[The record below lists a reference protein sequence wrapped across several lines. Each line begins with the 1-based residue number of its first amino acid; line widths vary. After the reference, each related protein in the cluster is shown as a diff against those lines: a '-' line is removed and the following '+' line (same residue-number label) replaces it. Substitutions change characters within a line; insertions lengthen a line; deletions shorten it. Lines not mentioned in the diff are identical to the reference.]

1 MTSEQRRQESEAYW
15 FRSPAARNVLEDFGA
30 VRDDEDETILTGEGQ
45 EPEPV
50 ALTPETDAA
59 DVVRNEPELPPA
71 ETPIA
76 EGEDRFGGFFE
87 SQEAQQSLQNL
98 LEERGLSRVR
108 NVDPFPQPDRG
119 LGAEAGA
126 GFARGID
133 QTQAMGFGLLGLM
146 GEVLEVEGLS
156 DLGVEGYIRNM
167 EEAAQNQ
174 ASVQDPFEE
183 IGGAGDAARYAT
195 GVLFEQIPQLA
206 LSLLGGGIGGFTA
219 RTIANKVVANE
230 IGKRVKAGMAKEL
243 AEDQV
248 AELVAARALRGAG
261 TKIVDSAT
269 RTGALGGAYVAN
281 VGQIAG
287 GSFGEIEQETGLR
300 DPVNALGFALLGGA
314 LETGAEALLAAP
326 IANRLVGSGGRLSRG
341 VETQTPGMSL
351 GPRTQTALRLATTPP
366 AEGFTEY
373 VQTGTEQAAVASADP
388 NRTFSEVVLTPEAE
402 RERQIAGVAGV
413 VAGGGFS
420 AASEVVSN
428 LIPQTANALRRK
440 TQQPQGDQAPAE
452 IPGDPRTGQ
461 PLRVIEGNWSEPKVV
476 GGFDFR
482 RNDEGKIAIFNPD
495 PERFGKLPRFSTP
508 QGEVFSPIDSIENL
522 NLPTKSDKALAQK
535 ALGFFDDD
543 EVEATPVA
551 RTPVQKPKPRTPAT
565 ESVLEDGPD
574 MTPAGQ
580 AVGSNVRFNGYEGS
594 LAQDGARFLLRADDG
609 TEVEV
614 PAESEVEI
622 VAAPAPTRLTTTS
635 IPAVQTPPV
644 EQPAPMP
651 DLATMGAEEI
661 SKAAL
666 ARPEVSIVDQAAETA
681 ETLDRNAVT
690 LLQDARTTLESS
702 IGEIERRELAPEAK
716 STLTEPLYQKLVQ
729 VEDTLSKAPAEAT
742 ALDAE
747 IQKSKQAIADTKVEQ
762 VKVARQTV
770 NRPPDQSRQF
780 VESLQPKDKVTVY
793 LSDEQA
799 DDSLSFGATFE
810 ARRPNG
816 NVVVVTEPDAEGN
829 QEKLV
834 FTPQQYNRLGM
845 FKQPA
850 PKQSPVD
857 AAVNSVLGPKPTKA
871 KAERV
876 FGTPYQEGQP
886 QEAFFDDGLYANP
899 GKTNKVPGEVRYFD
913 KEGEPGV
920 KEVVNFGKWMK
931 NLFTTVRQM
940 NLGLDVPVPDDQ
952 LQNLPEGVQV
962 EPRTMK
968 NGQTANVVTKVVYN
982 GNTYRRGDA
991 AYDFS
996 VNGESTGPGGFDR
1009 IYFNSPERLARSE
1022 RARKGKRTQKEKAG
1036 QTGGSVQSKLDS
1048 LDEADQFFVGDAR
1061 ARAARFIDRRSDLDP
1076 EAKALASD
1084 EADASIIEQVAGRD
1098 KKGVPPVRDL
1108 ALFKKFN
1115 SRMLDIFE
1123 SNQENETGAD
1133 TGRDVQEAARQI
1145 TEELVASGQT
1155 AAQAS
1160 AAVEPIVKRWQSY
1173 GDFSPIKTAMTK
1185 VQSAKKSAVRTER
1198 NQRAAQADLAAGTTG
1213 QARTQQTPAERFNE
1227 RTSDAAMD
1235 GRERRSRL
1243 SEEDD
1248 DLLKDYLRGEEL
1260 SETDRQRVEDLLQY
1274 LQGNKTY
1281 DEINQATEQGP
1292 AILPGQ
1298 PANADDLR
1306 GRTAGTRPVVAGG
1319 PTESRGRGRNRA
1331 GAQRGRNRVGRTDDR
1346 QTGTVPAGP
1355 AGSGRGPGLGGT
1367 LDQRNASTARR
1378 AFVGSFIGDRSLV
1391 AGLSEAVV
1399 EKIYQAVSTTLDALA
1414 ATKGRR
1420 VVAATEAN
1428 MADLMGRSV
1437 EELVAGYQ
1445 EEFSS
1450 YMANRE
1456 RVDAIRRN
1464 AQEAVRS
1471 RIFEGPK
1478 AALEFMAQD
1487 GDRPAFMRM
1496 IAKVVLSQGQRFGL
1510 NIDDIAMQVGIF
1522 RRNFT
1527 TQPLRGEEVR
1537 ARVQEVK
1544 GETEGEGVFEVTTP
1558 DGVETYAFGGESGRT
1573 RKQAG
1578 KEARARAF
1586 DLVTGQ
1592 TRTSWAGV
1600 LGVDENATSPVGRY
1614 SVVLNLDNWHE
1625 ADDIGLTM
1633 LHEIAHVFSK
1643 TKFAGLENLN
1653 AVEKAAIK
1661 GIEAFRVR
1669 MLKAVARTNGLEVPA
1684 GNNPTTLA
1692 QLSRQV
1698 DDLSNP
1704 NVVGADADRR
1714 FAYLV
1719 NAEETAR
1726 GLMESPEFLKLA
1738 LQLGLGK
1745 AKTRGKKT
1753 SLSGPV
1759 AEAWGDIVDLNS
1771 GKKTAETSPLATAF
1785 QDAWAATFGA
1795 LEGTTEG
1802 YAKPPIGANPLAQ
1815 DLAAL
1820 DQATNFI
1827 EDQIVARG
1835 LTGTTAER
1843 EALLQEFMD
1852 QAPRNMEQGAEAVV
1866 EEADADVD
1874 TLGDP
1879 VTMSR
1884 AVTPQMDR
1892 DYLAAVE
1899 RGDVETAREMVISAA
1914 ENIGVNTELV
1924 ADWKRGGF
1932 VAVPVTYLR
1941 FGDIPEGVSGRFR
1954 GRERI
1959 GDEQGVSVY
1968 AAWKDPKTGRYL
1980 LLDRARETTTGVED
1994 LGDSRPVYEVKGEV
2008 LSGESGGDGEP
2019 LLRAGTI
2026 TVRSRPKLSDIT
2038 TDDLL
2043 NIALDGTEW
2052 DDALYAGDDITLAP
2066 TVRDDDGNVIP
2077 LSRRFNEASP
2087 DIRESR
2093 SVAPSQENIP
2103 GSRSRLLAGLANAP
2117 YATKLDYHQQVN
2129 AALIDPET
2137 GNDTIAEMLGMAS
2150 PSIETTGPSVYSP
2163 SPGVVEFN
2171 PADILMGFGS
2181 VEDATRYMILRGAF
2195 TNQNAVA
2202 GISPQTDGDKDAA
2215 RFNLGRLPSEDE
2227 VRQIYAA
2234 FERPEDTAIF
2244 LNGTGFDIVRLG
2256 FDDSHGSEV
2265 WGATVNRIQDIVGA
2279 DADPFQTS
2287 TIYHENEYDL
2297 STDPADDEY
2306 GLQFQTAAARLSLG
2320 QTLAGRPSDLQRGAA
2335 VRLRERIAGIN
2346 QAFADQGFGS
2356 ADAAP
2361 SRLLQDLGL
2370 DTPTNE
2376 NLTESRAVY
2385 NDTRPIEFIYTQRGL
2400 DRGNQ
2405 ARGAE
2410 SLRGVTESTAGDTRP
2425 GESASQAATRRIQEF
2440 GRLRAYAEENNLL
2453 LPGALFR
2460 RFVARAKEID
2470 SGAEHVVSYDDKSLR
2485 VIKLTYPDLIGDGT
2499 LGAKGSA
2506 GDYFTSLLLSRE
2518 FFGMDTQ
2525 FEGLV
2530 RLDGVVPQVV
2540 TSQPYIYPARE
2551 ATIPE
2556 IQAELKLRG
2565 FTKKEARKD
2574 ANIWTHKKLGMD
2586 IYDAVPKN
2594 VLVDENGVFHW
2605 IDVDLI
2611 PKRPLNEILAKLDAI
2626 NNPIAKKLFD
2636 VRQDAQEQ
2644 AEWLRKT
2651 AEGRGQRIEDMPD
2664 LEQFAAQWR
2673 TIRPRPEDD
2682 TTESRAVSPKQNAD
2696 YLAAVER
2703 GDMETAQRMVDEAA
2717 RAAGYSIKAYHGTN
2731 QSFNQFDRWGT
2742 GIYGSGYYFTTS
2754 ENAAN
2759 EYARMS
2765 GRGQPR
2771 VVEVYLTPDNLGN
2784 NSDYDNI
2791 ASGKSNSSAKTRALI
2806 AAGFEGVKINL
2817 GRGRTDYLVFSPE
2830 QIKSADA
2837 ITRDDQGNV
2846 IPLSQR
2852 FNEASPDIR
2861 ESRARGRVWR
2871 PITRRTTA
2879 GGTITQGGMFAVDE
2893 LLDKR
2898 AGDLYR
2904 TSRMAIKA
2912 DVAVIDE
2919 LSRRLERQMKTLYRG
2934 ETPPL
2939 ETINTAL
2946 GNLDNPLTEQQITEI
2961 EDLRARGLTN
2971 QAAKKRDQYIRDNRR
2986 SFKAT
2991 KQTQALAQLPE
3002 ELAATIREM
3011 STHIES
3017 LSRQL
3022 PNEGLVSGDL
3032 AITVDEALGTY
3043 LNRSYAIF
3051 DDPLWVDRVRKDAK
3065 VMDAARKYIRNNLTK
3080 AKAQDLIADAADEGR
3095 TLSRI
3100 DAEALANDSVLDD
3113 EVENLLEG
3121 YLAIG
3126 AEAPTIEVLSG
3137 RIPGQKNLTMLNQRG
3152 NIAPEIQALWGRY
3165 EDPKINYAKTVMK
3178 LSSVIANDNFL
3189 KELRNIGI
3197 EEGWLWSRE
3206 NNPDDTRHPPGYVRI
3221 SNESNPTLAPLGGM
3235 YAHPM
3240 LAEGLFKMFPN
3251 RSTEEHYWW
3260 LRSAMKLTGIS
3271 MATKTV
3277 GSVASQIRNY
3287 LGNYLNLVATG
3298 NLGLRDIAS
3307 GDFAKRFQNS
3317 TDTIL
3322 ANTFSKYRNM
3332 SRAEWRAKID
3342 DYIRRGVVGESIT
3355 TGLLEDL
3362 LTASRRAGSPDFGD
3376 IVWSK
3381 VSEPFKRVVDVAV
3394 RTYSAGDDWFKVM
3407 IYEAEQD
3414 KYRQA
3419 FPDWDDNKIKEKAAV
3434 IARDIHWTYS
3444 LAPAIVQDLKKFP
3457 FIAPFV
3463 TFTSEVI
3470 RTTYNLQ
3477 KLARQEIM
3485 EGRATGNKELEAIGW
3500 KRVRGMAT
3508 AAFLPAAVGSASMA
3522 MAGISGE
3529 DEEDLRRFLPDWQKN
3544 SQLILFRK
3552 DSGEIDFV
3560 DVSFLDPYEYF
3571 KKPLTSFMRSLRN
3584 ADSADD
3590 ILLKGTMDMVRQAL
3604 DPFTSEQ
3611 IFAGAIMDV
3620 MRNRDAAGR
3629 QVYNPQDTG
3638 ANIGLNVARKIFY
3651 EPFVPGTVNSA
3662 ERIGKA
3668 ALGIESETGRAYN
3681 LFNEIAS
3688 VTLGQRVSSV
3698 DAQQAL
3704 QFKSSRFMRE
3714 MRDASALFNREFTSQ
3729 GTRSTSDVIDGYE
3742 RSNAARRSLIDAIR
3756 RDYLASIRLGV
3767 PVQRAKAILRDGGLG
3782 GDTIKMVTTGI
3793 YKPYN
3798 ASEQSLD
3805 LVRARGKNDRI
3816 SAYNQARRSAAPRE
3830 ILADR

>member
-1 MTSEQRRQESEAYW
+1 MAWYDLEDDAATETSEDVII
-15 FRSPAARNVLEDFGA
+15 PVEDFYRLSARPPGTTPPPSA
-30 VRDDEDETILTGEGQ
+30 SSSEEEDVVVPLEEFASRVALRGTILNPAPERTLREEFSTG
-45 EPEPV
+45 
-50 ALTPETDAA
+50 L
-59 DVVRNEPELPPA
+59 
-71 ETPIA
+71 
-76 EGEDRFGGFFE
+76 
-87 SQEAQQSLQNL
+87 
-98 LEERGLSRVR
+98 
-108 NVDPFPQPDRG
+108 DRG
-119 LGAEAGA
+119 V
-126 GFARGID
+126 D
-133 QTQAMGFGLLGLM
+133 QTQGLGYGLVGLM
-146 GEVLEVEGLS
+146 GQA
-156 DLGVEGYIRNM
+156 LGVEGIEEFGLDNYVRKM

-174 ASVQDPFEE
+174 ATVQDPFEE
-183 IGGAGDAARYAT
+183 IGGLGDAATYAA
-195 GVLFEQIPQLA
+195 GLLGEQIPQLLVSA
-206 LSLLGGGIGGFTA
+206 VGGGVGGFAAKTVA
-219 RTIANKVVANE
+219 KKIVANE
-230 IGKRVKAGMAKEL
+230 IGKRVTAGLAKDVAEKEVAGMVAKRMLLGEG
-243 AEDQV
+243 
-248 AELVAARALRGAG
+248 AELINKAATRGA
-261 TKIVDSAT
+261 I
-269 RTGALGGAYVAN
+269 GGAYAAN
-281 VGQIAG
+281 FGQIAG
-287 GSFGEIEQETGLR
+287 GSFGQIAQETGEG
-300 DPVNALGFALLGGA
+300 DA
-314 LETGAEALLAAP
+314 LAAAAFAVP
-326 IANRLVGSGGRLSRG
+326 GAALDTLGEVFIAGKFLKPFTKTGR
-341 VETQTPGMSL
+341 
-351 GPRTQTALRLATTPP
+351 AA
-366 AEGFTEY
+366 AEGVDTATGISFPGRVARSVGVGLPAAATLEGGTEY
-373 VQTGTEQAAVASADP
+373 VQTGLEQAALGAADP
-388 NRTFSEVVLTPEAE
+388 NRTIEEVVGTPEAE
-402 RERQIAGVAGV
+402 RERRIAALAGATV
-413 VAGGGFS
+413 GGALGGAGS
-420 AASEVVSN
+420 VIEALA
-428 LIPQTANALRRK
+428 PQTAEKLRRT
-440 TQQPQGDQAPAE
+440 TQQTLVNIPEDPAS
-452 IPGDPRTGQ
+452 GQ
-461 PLRVIEGNWSEPKVV
+461 PLTVLESNWSEPKVV

-482 RNDEGKIAIFNPD
+482 RNDEGKVAIFNPD
-495 PERFGKLPRFSTP
+495 PQKFSGLPRFSTP
-508 QGEVFSPIDSIENL
+508 QGEVFSLLNGVEYL
-522 NLPTKSDKALAQK
+522 NLPTRSEKALAQK

-543 EVEATPVA
+543 EVGSTQVK

-565 ESVLEDGPD
+565 ESVLDDGPD

-594 LAQDGARFLLRADDG
+594 LAQDGARFLLRANDG

-622 VAAPAPTRLTTTS
+622 VAAPALTRLTATS

-644 EQPAPMP
+644 EQPTPMP

-690 LLQDARTTLESS
+690 LLRDARTTLESS
-702 IGEIERRELAPEAK
+702 IGEIERRDLAPEAK

-747 IQKSKQAIADTKVEQ
+747 IQKSKQTIADTKVEQ
-762 VKVARQTV
+762 VKVAQQTV

-793 LSDEQA
+793 LSDEKA

-845 FKQPA
+845 FKQPT

-857 AAVNSVLGPKPTKA
+857 VAVNSVLGPKPTKA

-996 VNGESTGPGGFDR
+996 VNGENTGPGGFDN
-1009 IYFNSPERLARSE
+1009 IYFNSPERLLRSE
-1022 RARKGKRTQKEKAG
+1022 RARKGKQTQKESAG
-1036 QTGGSVQSKLDS
+1036 KTVGSVQSKLES

-1076 EAKALASD
+1076 EAKAMASD

-1185 VQSAKKSAVRTER
+1185 AQSAKKSAVRTGR
-1198 NQRAAQADLAAGTTG
+1198 NQRAAEADLAAGTTG
-1213 QARTQQTPAERFNE
+1213 DARPQQTPAERFAE

-1235 GRERRSRL
+1235 ARERRSRL

-1248 DLLKDYLRGEEL
+1248 DLLKDHLRGEEL
-1260 SETDRQRVEDLLQY
+1260 SESDQQRVEELLEY

-1281 DEINQATEQGP
+1281 DQINQGTQQGSE
-1292 AILPGQ
+1292 ILSGQ
-1298 PANADDLR
+1298 PANANDLR
-1306 GRTAGTRPVVAGG
+1306 GRTTGAQPVAAGG

-1331 GAQRGRNRVGRTDDR
+1331 GTQRGRNRVGRTDDG

-1355 AGSGRGPGLGGT
+1355 AGSGGGLGLGGT
-1367 LDQRNASTARR
+1367 PDQRNASTARR

-1456 RVDAIRRN
+1456 RIDAIRRN

-1522 RRNFT
+1522 RRNFA

-1537 ARVQEVK
+1537 ARVQEVQ
-1544 GETEGEGVFEVTTP
+1544 GEEGEGVFEVTTP
-1558 DGVETYAFGGESGRT
+1558 GGVETYAFGGESGRT

-1643 TKFAGLENLN
+1643 TKFARLEKLN
-1653 AVEKAAIK
+1653 TVEKAAIK

-1745 AKTRGKKT
+1745 AKTKGKKT

-1771 GKKTAETSPLATAF
+1771 GKKTAETSPLANAF

-1827 EDQIVARG
+1827 EDQIIARG

-1843 EALLQEFMD
+1843 EALLQEFM
-1852 QAPRNMEQGAEAVV
+1852 AARNMERGAEATV

-1874 TLGDP
+1874 TLADP

-1884 AVTPQMDR
+1884 AVSPSPIENIFDSREGIGQVPNQIDINYFGFVKYMTPDEFRRLVPGGVSDTETKDFVVGALSRGEKLGPPFLSATWDDTAGVWKIKDHEGRSRIDAVREVYGTVPVPVHIFPTGMRAGDLTPQMRDAAFIPQRQVRWWEIPDLRDFVEPVTIQTPQESRAISNESREALSNQGATNDR
-1892 DYLAAVE
+1892 RNQPALQATTPGMGSASGGDQVQRQTVRPNAEPNPFVQEGVSAYNARYGLGEVVRGHYAPVDEQRARSIAAAYDALPVLDEGRETQDAYRQLGFEIQQQWDYAINTMGVTFEPWTTEGQPYANS
-1899 RGDVETAREMVISAA
+1899 REMVRDVRDNKHLWFFTGGEPHPLLNQPDADGLTMNDKLRAIHDLFGHAA
-1914 ENIGVNTELV
+1914 EDYQFGARGEENAWIKHSQMFTPLAQRALTTETRGQNSWVNYG
-1924 ADWKRGGF
+1924 AHN
-1932 VAVPVTYLR
+1932 
-1941 FGDIPEGVSGRFR
+1941 
-1954 GRERI
+1954 
-1959 GDEQGVSVY
+1959 Y
-1968 AAWKDPKTGRYL
+1968 AA
-1980 LLDRARETTTGVED
+1980 
-1994 LGDSRPVYEVKGEV
+1994 
-2008 LSGESGGDGEP
+2008 
-2019 LLRAGTI
+2019 
-2026 TVRSRPKLSDIT
+2026 
-2038 TDDLL
+2038 
-2043 NIALDGTEW
+2043 DGTRIKVPASERPFATQKV
-2052 DDALYAGDDITLAP
+2052 ALL
-2066 TVRDDDGNVIP
+2066 
-2077 LSRRFNEASP
+2077 
-2087 DIRESR
+2087 
-2093 SVAPSQENIP
+2093 
-2103 GSRSRLLAGLANAP
+2103 
-2117 YATKLDYHQQVN
+2117 
-2129 AALIDPET
+2129 PE
-2137 GNDTIAEMLGMAS
+2137 
-2150 PSIETTGPSVYSP
+2150 
-2163 SPGVVEFN
+2163 EFM
-2171 PADILMGFGS
+2171 DW
-2181 VEDATRYMILRGAF
+2181 RGAL
-2195 TNQNAVA
+2195 
-2202 GISPQTDGDKDAA
+2202 AA
-2215 RFNLGRLPSEDE
+2215 
-2227 VRQIYAA
+2227 
-2234 FERPEDTAIF
+2234 DT
-2244 LNGTGFDIVRLG
+2244 V
-2256 FDDSHGSEV
+2256 
-2265 WGATVNRIQDIVGA
+2265 
-2279 DADPFQTS
+2279 
-2287 TIYHENEYDL
+2287 
-2297 STDPADDEY
+2297 
-2306 GLQFQTAAARLSLG
+2306 
-2320 QTLAGRPSDLQRGAA
+2320 
-2335 VRLRERIAGIN
+2335 
-2346 QAFADQGFGS
+2346 
-2356 ADAAP
+2356 
-2361 SRLLQDLGL
+2361 
-2370 DTPTNE
+2370 
-2376 NLTESRAVY
+2376 TESRAVAM
-2385 NDTRPIEFIYTQRGL
+2385 EFVSPNERENLTFAQARAALTGTQQEQLRAFASRIHTVFGL
-2400 DRGNQ
+2400 DQSRVSDAIGDW
-2405 ARGAE
+2405 ADGAE
-2410 SLRGVTESTAGDTRP
+2410 PTTVTEHYAPGLTYEDVEVMAALKGALRNQKQVIPFLRDSEGTSRLYDVFIPNQTADQSRGILETAGIQFRTLIEQNGGTRVLIFDKNGSLFLPVRELVSSNNYETKYYKGTGNFLGNEDSREAGRAAYARTVGSAIARSRLAGRDTGRPDSVRATRLSELAAEAGLTLPNEDLNESRAVGESPNLIYQDAEGNLRGRPRTGSPEGNIGRALLRLQESANRGRDLGA
-2425 GESASQAATRRIQEF
+2425 GESFRFRADTGGQADQRLEQRRRAQGAAAFEELINVLEEQGLILDPESF
-2440 GRLRAYAEENNLL
+2440 ENTVINGRKKI
-2453 LPGALFR
+2453 G
-2460 RFVARAKEID
+2460 D
-2470 SGAEHVVSYDDKSLR
+2470 GSEHQVHSDKPTNR
-2485 VIKLTYPDLIGDGT
+2485 VIKYTNPDVTGSGVVGQSINVFDYLTNLNAHKKLFNIDIRL
-2499 LGAKGSA
+2499 
-2506 GDYFTSLLLSRE
+2506 
-2518 FFGMDTQ
+2518 
-2525 FEGLV
+2525 EGLV
-2530 RLDGVVPQVV
+2530 DLGEPFPRIV
-2540 TSQPYIYPARE
+2540 TSQPYIKGRDS
-2551 ATIPE
+2551 TIPE
-2556 IQAELKLRG
+2556 INSYFRDELK
-2565 FTKKEARKD
+2565 FTKQDDGSWVRVRNGEVQRVWDVVPGNVKTVK
-2574 ANIWTHKKLGMD
+2574 IGKKKVV
-2586 IYDAVPKN
+2586 VP
-2594 VLVDENGVFHW
+2594 
-2605 IDVDLI
+2605 
-2611 PKRPLNEILAKLDAI
+2611 
-2626 NNPIAKKLFD
+2626 FD
-2636 VRQDAQEQ
+2636 VQ
-2644 AEWLRKT
+2644 
-2651 AEGRGQRIEDMPD
+2651 I
-2664 LEQFAAQWR
+2664 
-2673 TIRPRPEDD
+2673 
-2682 TTESRAVSPKQNAD
+2682 
-2696 YLAAVER
+2696 
-2703 GDMETAQRMVDEAA
+2703 
-2717 RAAGYSIKAYHGTN
+2717 SI
-2731 QSFNQFDRWGT
+2731 QS
-2742 GIYGSGYYFTTS
+2742 
-2754 ENAAN
+2754 NAA
-2759 EYARMS
+2759 S
-2765 GRGQPR
+2765 GAVDQP
-2771 VVEVYLTPDNLGN
+2771 N
-2784 NSDYDNI
+2784 
-2791 ASGKSNSSAKTRALI
+2791 
-2806 AAGFEGVKINL
+2806 
-2817 GRGRTDYLVFSPE
+2817 
-2830 QIKSADA
+2830 
-2837 ITRDDQGNV
+2837 
-2846 IPLSQR
+2846 
-2852 FNEASPDIR
+2852 

-2871 PITRRTTA
+2871 PVTRRTPT
-2879 GGTITQGGMFAVDE
+2879 GGTISRGGMFAVDE

-2904 TSRMAIKA
+2904 SSRMAIKV
-2912 DVAVIDE
+2912 DVSKIQD
-2919 LSRRLERQMKTLYRG
+2919 LSRVLERQIKNFYKG

-2946 GNLDNPLTEQQITEI
+2946 GNLDNPLTEQQIGEI

-2986 SFKAT
+2986 NFKQN

-3011 STHIES
+3011 SSHIES

-3022 PNEGLVSGDL
+3022 PNEGLVNGDL

-3051 DDPLWVDRVRKDAK
+3051 DDPQWTDRVRKDAK
-3065 VMDAARKYIRNNLTK
+3065 VMDAARKYIRNSLAK

-3100 DAEALANDSVLDD
+3100 DAEALANDSVIDD

-3137 RIPGQKNLTMLNQRG
+3137 RIPGQKNLSMFNQRG

-3165 EDPKINYAKTVMK
+3165 EDPSVNYAKTVMK

-3189 KELRNIGI
+3189 KELRDLGI
-3197 EEGWLWSRE
+3197 QEGWLWSRE

-3221 SNESNPTLAPLGGM
+3221 STEKNPSLRPLGGM
-3235 YAHPM
+3235 YVHPD
-3240 LAEGLFKMFPN
+3240 LAEGLFKMFPVG
-3251 RSTEEHYWW
+3251 STEEHYAW
-3260 LRSAMKLTGIS
+3260 LRALMKLTGIS

-3277 GSVASQIRNY
+3277 GSVASQVRNFF
-3287 LGNYLNLVATG
+3287 GNYMPLIAGG
-3298 NLGLRDIAS
+3298 NLGLDDITS
-3307 GDFAKRFQNS
+3307 GDFKRRFANS
-3317 TDTIL
+3317 TDTVL
-3322 ANTFSKYRNM
+3322 ASTFGKYRNM
-3332 SRAEWRAKID
+3332 SRAEWRVKID
-3342 DYIRRGVVGESIT
+3342 DYIRRGIVGESIT

-3376 IVWSK
+3376 FVWNK
-3381 VSEPFKRVVDVAV
+3381 VGDPFKRVADFAV
-3394 RTYSAGDDWFKVM
+3394 KTYSAGDDWFKVM

-3414 KYRQA
+3414 KYRRA

-3457 FIAPFV
+3457 FVAPFV

-3477 KLARQEIM
+3477 KLARQEIT

-3500 KRVRGMAT
+3500 KRVRGMT
-3508 AAFLPAAVGSASMA
+3508 IAAFLPFAVGSAAMA

-3544 SQLILFRK
+3544 SQLVLFRK
-3552 DSGEIDFV
+3552 ANGEIDFL

-3571 KKPLTSFMRSLRN
+3571 KKPLTAFMRSIRSPG
-3584 ADSADD
+3584 SADE
-3590 ILLKGTMDMVRQAL
+3590 ILLKGTMDMVRQAI

-3651 EPFVPGTVNSA
+3651 DPFVPGTVNSA

-3668 ALGIESETGRAYN
+3668 AFGIESETGRSYN
-3681 LFNEIAS
+3681 LINELSS
-3688 VTLGQRVSSV
+3688 VALGQRVSSV

-3714 MRDASALFNREFTSQ
+3714 MRDASALFNREFTAQ
-3729 GTRSTSDVIDGYE
+3729 GTRSAGDVIDGYA
-3742 RSNAARRSLIDAIR
+3742 RSNAARRSLIDSIR
-3756 RDYLASIRLGV
+3756 RDYLAAIRLGV
-3767 PVQRAKAILRDGGLG
+3767 SVQRAKAILRDGGLG

-3793 YKPYN
+3793 YKPYD
-3798 ASEQSLD
+3798 ASKQSID
-3805 LVRARGKNDRI
+3805 LVRSRGKNDRV
-3816 SAYNQARRSAAPRE
+3816 SAYNQARRSAVPRE

>member
-30 VRDDEDETILTGEGQ
+30 ARDDEEETIITEEGQ

-50 ALTPETDAA
+50 TLTPETSVE
-59 DVVRNEPELPPA
+59 DVVRNEPEPPPR
-71 ETPIA
+71 EFTDVY
-76 EGEDRFGGFFE
+76 EFFA
-87 SQEAQQSLQNL
+87 SQQGKDLTQERY
-98 LEERGLSRVR
+98 EERGIEGYEVGEL
-108 NVDPFPQPDRG
+108 FPREQRG
-119 LGAEAGA
+119 LGGEAGA
-126 GFARGID
+126 GFARGVD

-146 GEVLEVEGLS
+146 GEALGVEGLS
-156 DLGVEGYIRNM
+156 DLGVDGYIRNM
-167 EEAAQNQ
+167 EEAAKNQ

-195 GVLFEQIPQLA
+195 GIIFEQLPQLA
-206 LSLLGGGIGGFTA
+206 LSLVGGGIGGYTA
-219 RTIANKVVANE
+219 RSLASKVVANE
-230 IGKRVKAGMAKEL
+230 IGRRIKAGAAKE
-243 AEDQV
+243 V
-248 AELVAARALRGAG
+248 AESEVAQMVAERMLRGAG
-261 TKIVDSAT
+261 TKIVESAT
-269 RTGALGGAYVAN
+269 KSGAFGGAYVAN

-326 IANRLVGSGGRLSRG
+326 IAGKLMRGTTAPMTGATERALGFNVGPVVGAAGRLAGTS
-341 VETQTPGMSL
+341 
-351 GPRTQTALRLATTPP
+351 A
-366 AEGFTEY
+366 AEGGTEY
-373 VQTGTEQAAVASADP
+373 GQTFTEQAAVASADP
-388 NRTFSEVVLTPEAE
+388 NRTLAEVAFTPEAE
-402 RERQIAGVAGV
+402 RERQISAAAGV
-413 VAGGGFS
+413 VAGGGIGAVS
-420 AASEVVSN
+420 QAASY
-428 LIPQTANALRRK
+428 LIPETSRRVQEK
-440 TQQPQGDQAPAE
+440 LQQRRGEQAPAD
-452 IPGDPRTGQ
+452 IPGDPKTGR
-461 PLRVIEGNWSEPKVV
+461 PLKVLEGNWSEPKVV

-482 RNDEGKIAIFNPD
+482 RNDEGKVAIFNPD
-495 PERFGKLPRFSTP
+495 PQKFAGLPRFSTP
-508 QGEVFSPIDSIENL
+508 QGDVFSLLDGVEYL
-522 NLPTKSDKALAQK
+522 NLPTRSEKALAQK

-543 EVEATPVA
+543 EVGSTQVK

-565 ESVLEDGPD
+565 ESVLDDGPD

-594 LAQDGARFLLRADDG
+594 LAQDGARFLLRANDG

-622 VAAPAPTRLTTTS
+622 VAAPALTRLTATS

-644 EQPAPMP
+644 EQPTPMP

-690 LLQDARTTLESS
+690 LLRDARTTLESS
-702 IGEIERRELAPEAK
+702 IGEIERRDLAPEAK

-747 IQKSKQAIADTKVEQ
+747 IQKSKQTIADTKVEQ
-762 VKVARQTV
+762 VKVAQQTV

-793 LSDEQA
+793 LSDEKA

-845 FKQPA
+845 FKQPT

-857 AAVNSVLGPKPTKA
+857 VAVNSVLGPKPTKA

-920 KEVVNFGKWMK
+920 KEVVNFGKWQG
-931 NLFTTVRQM
+931 NSRGTLFTTVRQM

-962 EPRTMK
+962 EQRTMK

-996 VNGESTGPGGFDR
+996 VNGENTGPGGFDN
-1009 IYFNSPERLARSE
+1009 IYFNSPERLLRSE
-1022 RARKGKRTQKEKAG
+1022 RARKGKQTQKEKAG
-1036 QTGGSVQSKLDS
+1036 KTVGSVQAKLES

-1076 EAKALASD
+1076 EAKAMASD

-1108 ALFKKFN
+1108 ALFKNFN

-1185 VQSAKKSAVRTER
+1185 AQSAKKSAVRTGR
-1198 NQRAAQADLAAGTTG
+1198 NQRAAEADLAAGTTG
-1213 QARTQQTPAERFNE
+1213 DARAQQTPAERFAE

-1235 GRERRSRL
+1235 GRERLGRVVG
-1243 SEEDD
+1243 EDR
-1248 DLLKDYLRGEEL
+1248 DLLDAYWAEEEL
-1260 SETDRQRVEDLLQY
+1260 SESDQQRVEDLLEY
-1274 LQGNKTY
+1274 IQGNKTY
-1281 DEINQATEQGP
+1281 EQINQATEQGS
-1292 AILPGQ
+1292 AILSREPRDGD
-1298 PANADDLR
+1298 NLR
-1306 GRTAGTRPVVAGG
+1306 RDAVAEGRAGG
-1319 PTESRGRGRNRA
+1319 LAESRGRGRNQA
-1331 GAQRGRNRVGRTDDR
+1331 GAGRGRNRVGRTDGG
-1346 QTGTVPAGP
+1346 QAGTVPGAAPVAG
-1355 AGSGRGPGLGGT
+1355 GRPGLGGT
-1367 LDQRNASTARR
+1367 PDQRNASTARR
-1378 AFVGSFIGDRSLV
+1378 AFVGSFIGDRGLV

-1456 RVDAIRRN
+1456 RIDAIRRN

-1496 IAKVVLSQGQRFGL
+1496 VAKVVLSQGQRFGL

-1522 RRNFT
+1522 RRNFA

-1537 ARVQEVK
+1537 ARVQEVQ
-1544 GETEGEGVFEVTTP
+1544 GEEGEGVFEVTTP
-1558 DGVETYAFGGESGRT
+1558 GGVETYAFGGESGRT

-1643 TKFAGLENLN
+1643 TKFAGLEKLN
-1653 AVEKAAIK
+1653 TVEKAAIK

-1684 GNNPTTLA
+1684 GNNPTNLA
-1692 QLSRQV
+1692 KLSRQV

-1771 GKKTAETSPLATAF
+1771 GKKTAATSPLANAF
-1785 QDAWAATFGA
+1785 QDAWDATFGA

-1827 EDQIVARG
+1827 EDQIIARG

-1843 EALLQEFMD
+1843 EALLQEFM
-1852 QAPRNMEQGAEAVV
+1852 AARNMERGAEAVV

-1874 TLGDP
+1874 TLADP

-1884 AVTPQMDR
+1884 AISNESREALSNQGATNDRRNQPALQATTPGMGSASGGNQVQRQAVRPNAEPNPFVQEGVSAYNARYGLGEVVRGHYAPVDEQRARSIAAAYDALPVLDEGRETQDAYRQLGFEIQQQWDYAINTMGVTFEPWTTEGQP
-1892 DYLAAVE
+1892 YANS
-1899 RGDVETAREMVISAA
+1899 REMVRDVRDNKHLWFFTGGEPHPLLNQPDADGLTMNDKLRAIHDLFGHAA
-1914 ENIGVNTELV
+1914 EDYQFGARGEENAWIKHSQMFTPLAQRALTTETRGQNSWVNYG
-1924 ADWKRGGF
+1924 AHN
-1932 VAVPVTYLR
+1932 
-1941 FGDIPEGVSGRFR
+1941 
-1954 GRERI
+1954 
-1959 GDEQGVSVY
+1959 Y
-1968 AAWKDPKTGRYL
+1968 AA
-1980 LLDRARETTTGVED
+1980 
-1994 LGDSRPVYEVKGEV
+1994 
-2008 LSGESGGDGEP
+2008 
-2019 LLRAGTI
+2019 
-2026 TVRSRPKLSDIT
+2026 
-2038 TDDLL
+2038 
-2043 NIALDGTEW
+2043 DGTRIKVPASERPFATQKV
-2052 DDALYAGDDITLAP
+2052 ALL
-2066 TVRDDDGNVIP
+2066 
-2077 LSRRFNEASP
+2077 
-2087 DIRESR
+2087 
-2093 SVAPSQENIP
+2093 
-2103 GSRSRLLAGLANAP
+2103 
-2117 YATKLDYHQQVN
+2117 
-2129 AALIDPET
+2129 PE
-2137 GNDTIAEMLGMAS
+2137 
-2150 PSIETTGPSVYSP
+2150 
-2163 SPGVVEFN
+2163 EFM
-2171 PADILMGFGS
+2171 DW
-2181 VEDATRYMILRGAF
+2181 RGAL
-2195 TNQNAVA
+2195 
-2202 GISPQTDGDKDAA
+2202 AA
-2215 RFNLGRLPSEDE
+2215 
-2227 VRQIYAA
+2227 
-2234 FERPEDTAIF
+2234 DT
-2244 LNGTGFDIVRLG
+2244 V
-2256 FDDSHGSEV
+2256 
-2265 WGATVNRIQDIVGA
+2265 
-2279 DADPFQTS
+2279 
-2287 TIYHENEYDL
+2287 
-2297 STDPADDEY
+2297 
-2306 GLQFQTAAARLSLG
+2306 
-2320 QTLAGRPSDLQRGAA
+2320 
-2335 VRLRERIAGIN
+2335 
-2346 QAFADQGFGS
+2346 
-2356 ADAAP
+2356 
-2361 SRLLQDLGL
+2361 
-2370 DTPTNE
+2370 
-2376 NLTESRAVY
+2376 TESRAVAM
-2385 NDTRPIEFIYTQRGL
+2385 EFVSPNERENLTFAQARAALTGTQQEQLRAFASRIHTVFGL
-2400 DRGNQ
+2400 DQSRVSDAIGDW
-2405 ARGAE
+2405 ADGAE
-2410 SLRGVTESTAGDTRP
+2410 PTTVTEHYAPGLTYEDVEVMAALKGALRNQKQVIPFLRDSEGTSRLYDVFIPNQTADQSRGILETAGIQFRTLIEQNGGTRVLIFDKNGSLFLPVRELVSSNNYETKYYKGTGNFLGNEDSREAGRAAYARTVGSAIARSRLAGRDTGRPDSVRATRLSELAAEAGLILPNEDLNESRAVGESPNLIYQDAEGNLRGRPRTGSPEGNIGRALLRLQESSNEGRDFGAGETFRFRADT
-2425 GESASQAATRRIQEF
+2425 GGQADQALEQQRRQQ
-2440 GRLRAYAEENNLL
+2440 A
-2453 LPGALFR
+2453 GAGFR
-2460 RFVARAKEID
+2460 RFVENLEADGLVLDPESFENTVIEGRDRIGD
-2470 SGAEHVVSYDDKSLR
+2470 GSEHQVHMDRPTNR
-2485 VIKLTYPDLIGDGT
+2485 VIKYTNPDVTGSGIVGQSINVFDYLTNLNAHKKLFNIDIRL
-2499 LGAKGSA
+2499 
-2506 GDYFTSLLLSRE
+2506 
-2518 FFGMDTQ
+2518 
-2525 FEGLV
+2525 EGLV
-2530 RLDGVVPQVV
+2530 DLGEPFPRIV
-2540 TSQPYIYPARE
+2540 TSQPYIKGRDS
-2551 ATIPE
+2551 TIPE
-2556 IQAELKLRG
+2556 INSYFRDELK
-2565 FTKKEARKD
+2565 FTKQDDGSWVRVRNGEVQRVWDVVPGNVKTVK
-2574 ANIWTHKKLGMD
+2574 IGKKKVV
-2586 IYDAVPKN
+2586 VP
-2594 VLVDENGVFHW
+2594 
-2605 IDVDLI
+2605 
-2611 PKRPLNEILAKLDAI
+2611 
-2626 NNPIAKKLFD
+2626 FD
-2636 VRQDAQEQ
+2636 VQ
-2644 AEWLRKT
+2644 
-2651 AEGRGQRIEDMPD
+2651 I
-2664 LEQFAAQWR
+2664 
-2673 TIRPRPEDD
+2673 
-2682 TTESRAVSPKQNAD
+2682 
-2696 YLAAVER
+2696 
-2703 GDMETAQRMVDEAA
+2703 
-2717 RAAGYSIKAYHGTN
+2717 SI
-2731 QSFNQFDRWGT
+2731 QS
-2742 GIYGSGYYFTTS
+2742 
-2754 ENAAN
+2754 NAA
-2759 EYARMS
+2759 S
-2765 GRGQPR
+2765 GAVDQP
-2771 VVEVYLTPDNLGN
+2771 N
-2784 NSDYDNI
+2784 
-2791 ASGKSNSSAKTRALI
+2791 
-2806 AAGFEGVKINL
+2806 
-2817 GRGRTDYLVFSPE
+2817 
-2830 QIKSADA
+2830 
-2837 ITRDDQGNV
+2837 
-2846 IPLSQR
+2846 
-2852 FNEASPDIR
+2852 

-2871 PITRRTTA
+2871 PVTSRTPT
-2879 GGTITQGGMFAVDE
+2879 GGTISRGGMFAVDE

-2904 TSRMAIKA
+2904 SSRMAIKV
-2912 DVAVIDE
+2912 DVSKIQD
-2919 LSRRLERQMKTLYRG
+2919 LSRVLERQIKNFYKG

-2946 GNLDNPLTEQQITEI
+2946 GNLDNPLTEQQIGEI

-2986 SFKAT
+2986 NFKQN

-3002 ELAATIREM
+3002 ELAETIREM
-3011 STHIES
+3011 SSHIES
-3017 LSRQL
+3017 LSREL

-3051 DDPLWVDRVRKDAK
+3051 DDPQWTDRVRKDAK
-3065 VMDAARKYIRNNLTK
+3065 VMDAARKYIRNSLAK

-3100 DAEALANDSVLDD
+3100 DAEALANDSVIDD

-3137 RIPGQKNLTMLNQRG
+3137 RIPGQKNLSMFNQRG

-3165 EDPKINYAKTVMK
+3165 EDPSVNYAKTVMK

-3189 KELRNIGI
+3189 KELRDLGI
-3197 EEGWLWSRE
+3197 QEGWLWSRE

-3221 SNESNPTLAPLGGM
+3221 STERNPSLRPLGGM
-3235 YAHPM
+3235 YVHPD
-3240 LAEGLFKMFPN
+3240 LAEGLFKMFPVG
-3251 RSTEEHYWW
+3251 STEEHYAW
-3260 LRSAMKLTGIS
+3260 LRALMKLTGIS

-3277 GSVASQIRNY
+3277 GSVASQVRNFF
-3287 LGNYLNLVATG
+3287 GNYMPLIAGG
-3298 NLGLRDIAS
+3298 NLGLDDITS
-3307 GDFAKRFQNS
+3307 GDFKRRFANS
-3317 TDTIL
+3317 TDTVL
-3322 ANTFSKYRNM
+3322 ASTFGKYRNM
-3332 SRAEWRAKID
+3332 SRAEWRVKID
-3342 DYIRRGVVGESIT
+3342 DYIRRGIVGESIT

-3376 IVWSK
+3376 FVWNK
-3381 VSEPFKRVVDVAV
+3381 VGDPFKRVADFAV
-3394 RTYSAGDDWFKVM
+3394 KTYSAGDDWFKVM

-3414 KYRQA
+3414 KYRRA

-3457 FIAPFV
+3457 FVAPFV

-3477 KLARQEIM
+3477 KLARQEIT

-3500 KRVRGMAT
+3500 KRVRGMT
-3508 AAFLPAAVGSASMA
+3508 IAAFLPFAVGSAAMA

-3544 SQLILFRK
+3544 SQLVLFRK
-3552 DSGEIDFV
+3552 ANGEIDFL

-3571 KKPLTSFMRSLRN
+3571 KKPLTAFMRSMRSPG
-3584 ADSADD
+3584 SADE
-3590 ILLKGTMDMVRQAL
+3590 ILLKGTMDMVRQAI

-3629 QVYNPQDTG
+3629 QVYNPQDSG

-3651 EPFVPGTVNSA
+3651 DPFVPGTVNSA

-3668 ALGIESETGRAYN
+3668 AFGIESETGRSYN
-3681 LFNEIAS
+3681 LINELSS
-3688 VTLGQRVSSV
+3688 VALGQRVSSV

-3714 MRDASALFNREFTSQ
+3714 MRDASALFNREFTAQ
-3729 GTRSTSDVIDGYE
+3729 GTRSAGDVIDGYA
-3742 RSNAARRSLIDAIR
+3742 RSNAARRSLIDSIR
-3756 RDYLASIRLGV
+3756 RDYLAAIRLGV

-3793 YKPYN
+3793 YKPYD
-3798 ASEQSLD
+3798 ASKQSID
-3805 LVRARGKNDRI
+3805 LVRSRGKNDRV
-3816 SAYNQARRSAAPRE
+3816 SAYNQARRSAVPRE

>member
-1 MTSEQRRQESEAYW
+1 ML
-15 FRSPAARNVLEDFGA
+15 AADEIKRLLAVANEPLEDEEDNQA
-30 VRDDEDETILTGEGQ
+30 VAAPEPRLDFATRPESFASLDNRPAEQEAEDEEGAIAI
-45 EPEPV
+45 ED
-50 ALTPETDAA
+50 ALASVGAFQTPEY
-59 DVVRNEPELPPA
+59 R
-71 ETPIA
+71 TP
-76 EGEDRFGGFFE
+76 RT
-87 SQEAQQSLQNL
+87 LT
-98 LEERGLSRVR
+98 EEFSTGL
-108 NVDPFPQPDRG
+108 
-119 LGAEAGA
+119 
-126 GFARGID
+126 ARGTD
-133 QTQAMGFGLLGLM
+133 QTQGLGYGLVGLM
-146 GEVLEVEGLS
+146 GQT
-156 DLGVEGYIRNM
+156 LGVEGMENYGLENYVRKM

-174 ASVQDPFEE
+174 ATVQDPFEE
-183 IGGAGDAARYAT
+183 IGGLGDAATYAA
-195 GVLFEQIPQLA
+195 GLLGEQIPQLLVSA
-206 LSLLGGGIGGFTA
+206 VGGGVGGFAAKTVA
-219 RTIANKVVANE
+219 KKIVANE
-230 IGKRVKAGMAKEL
+230 IGKRVAAGLAKEVAEKEVAGMVAKRMLLGEG
-243 AEDQV
+243 
-248 AELVAARALRGAG
+248 AELINKAATRGA
-261 TKIVDSAT
+261 I
-269 RTGALGGAYVAN
+269 GGAYAAN
-281 VGQIAG
+281 FGQIAG
-287 GSFGEIEQETGLR
+287 GSFGQIAQETGEG
-300 DPVNALGFALLGGA
+300 DA
-314 LETGAEALLAAP
+314 LAAAAFAVP
-326 IANRLVGSGGRLSRG
+326 GAALDTLGEVFIAGKFLKPFTKTGR
-341 VETQTPGMSL
+341 
-351 GPRTQTALRLATTPP
+351 AA
-366 AEGFTEY
+366 AEGVDAATGISFPGRVARSVGVGLPAAATLEGGTEY
-373 VQTGTEQAAVASADP
+373 VQTGLEQAALGAADP
-388 NRTFSEVVLTPEAE
+388 NRTIEEVVGTPEAE
-402 RERQIAGVAGV
+402 RERQIAAVAGATV
-413 VAGGGFS
+413 GGGLGGAGS
-420 AASEVVSN
+420 VIEALA
-428 LIPQTANALRRK
+428 PQTAEKLRRT
-440 TQQPQGDQAPAE
+440 TQPKPVNL
-452 IPGDPRTGQ
+452 PGDPESGQ
-461 PLRVIEGNWSEPKVV
+461 PLSVIEGNWSEPKTL
-476 GGFDFR
+476 GGFEFR
-482 RNDEGKIAIFNPD
+482 RNEAGQVAIFNPD

-508 QGEVFSPIDSIENL
+508 QGEVFSPIDGVEYL
-522 NLPTKSDKALAQK
+522 NLPTKSDKVLAQR
-535 ALGFFDDD
+535 ARGLFDDD
-543 EVEATPVA
+543 EVGSTPVK
-551 RTPVQKPKPRTPAT
+551 RTPVQKPKPRTPSREA
-565 ESVLEDGPD
+565 VLDDGPD

-594 LAQDGARFLLRADDG
+594 LAQDGARFLLRGNDG

-666 ARPEVSIVDQAAETA
+666 ARPEVSVVDQAAETA

-747 IQKSKQAIADTKVEQ
+747 IQKSKQTIADTKVEQ
-762 VKVARQTV
+762 VKVAQQTV

-793 LSDEQA
+793 LSDEKA

-857 AAVNSVLGPKPTKA
+857 VAVNSVLGPKPTKA

-876 FGTPYQEGQP
+876 FGTPYQEGKP

-920 KEVVNFGKWMK
+920 KEVVNFGKWQG
-931 NLFTTVRQM
+931 NSRGTLFTTVRQM

-996 VNGESTGPGGFDR
+996 VNGENTGPGGFDN
-1009 IYFNSPERLARSE
+1009 IYFNSPERLLRSE
-1022 RARKGKRTQKEKAG
+1022 RARKGKQTQKEKAG
-1036 QTGGSVQSKLDS
+1036 KTVGSVQAKLES

-1076 EAKALASD
+1076 EAKAMASD

-1108 ALFKKFN
+1108 ALFKRFN

-1185 VQSAKKSAVRTER
+1185 AQSAKKSAVRTGR
-1198 NQRAAQADLAAGTTG
+1198 NQRAAEADLAAGTTG
-1213 QARTQQTPAERFNE
+1213 DARPQQTPAERFAE
-1227 RTSDAAMD
+1227 RTSDEAMA
-1235 GRERRSRL
+1235 GRERLGRVVG
-1243 SEEDD
+1243 EDR
-1248 DLLKDYLRGEEL
+1248 DLLDAYWAEEEL
-1260 SETDRQRVEDLLQY
+1260 SETDRQRVEDLLEY
-1274 LQGNKTY
+1274 IQGNKTY
-1281 DEINQATEQGP
+1281 EQINQTTEQGS
-1292 AILPGQ
+1292 AILSREPRDGD
-1298 PANADDLR
+1298 NLR
-1306 GRTAGTRPVVAGG
+1306 RDAVAEGRAGG
-1319 PTESRGRGRNRA
+1319 LAESRGRGRNQA
-1331 GAQRGRNRVGRTDDR
+1331 GAGRGRNRVGRTDGG
-1346 QTGTVPAGP
+1346 QAGTVPGAAPVAG
-1355 AGSGRGPGLGGT
+1355 GRSGLGGT
-1367 LDQRNASTARR
+1367 PDQRNASTARR

-1456 RVDAIRRN
+1456 RIDAIRRN

-1522 RRNFT
+1522 RRNFA

-1537 ARVQEVK
+1537 ARVQEVQ
-1544 GETEGEGVFEVTTP
+1544 GEEGEGVFEVTTP

-1643 TKFAGLENLN
+1643 TKFAGLEKLN
-1653 AVEKAAIK
+1653 TVEKAAIK

-1745 AKTRGKKT
+1745 AKTKGKKT

-1827 EDQIVARG
+1827 EDQIITRG

-1843 EALLQEFMD
+1843 EALLQEFM
-1852 QAPRNMEQGAEAVV
+1852 AARNMVQGAEAVV

-1874 TLGDP
+1874 TLADP
-1879 VTMSR
+1879 LTMSR

-1892 DYLAAVE
+1892 E
-1899 RGDVETAREMVISAA
+1899 
-1914 ENIGVNTELV
+1914 
-1924 ADWKRGGF
+1924 
-1932 VAVPVTYLR
+1932 
-1941 FGDIPEGVSGRFR
+1941 
-1954 GRERI
+1954 
-1959 GDEQGVSVY
+1959 
-1968 AAWKDPKTGRYL
+1968 
-1980 LLDRARETTTGVED
+1980 
-1994 LGDSRPVYEVKGEV
+1994 
-2008 LSGESGGDGEP
+2008 
-2019 LLRAGTI
+2019 
-2026 TVRSRPKLSDIT
+2026 
-2038 TDDLL
+2038 
-2043 NIALDGTEW
+2043 
-2052 DDALYAGDDITLAP
+2052 
-2066 TVRDDDGNVIP
+2066 
-2077 LSRRFNEASP
+2077 
-2087 DIRESR
+2087 
-2093 SVAPSQENIP
+2093 
-2103 GSRSRLLAGLANAP
+2103 
-2117 YATKLDYHQQVN
+2117 
-2129 AALIDPET
+2129 
-2137 GNDTIAEMLGMAS
+2137 
-2150 PSIETTGPSVYSP
+2150 
-2163 SPGVVEFN
+2163 
-2171 PADILMGFGS
+2171 
-2181 VEDATRYMILRGAF
+2181 
-2195 TNQNAVA
+2195 
-2202 GISPQTDGDKDAA
+2202 
-2215 RFNLGRLPSEDE
+2215 
-2227 VRQIYAA
+2227 
-2234 FERPEDTAIF
+2234 
-2244 LNGTGFDIVRLG
+2244 
-2256 FDDSHGSEV
+2256 
-2265 WGATVNRIQDIVGA
+2265 
-2279 DADPFQTS
+2279 
-2287 TIYHENEYDL
+2287 
-2297 STDPADDEY
+2297 
-2306 GLQFQTAAARLSLG
+2306 
-2320 QTLAGRPSDLQRGAA
+2320 
-2335 VRLRERIAGIN
+2335 
-2346 QAFADQGFGS
+2346 
-2356 ADAAP
+2356 
-2361 SRLLQDLGL
+2361 
-2370 DTPTNE
+2370 
-2376 NLTESRAVY
+2376 
-2385 NDTRPIEFIYTQRGL
+2385 
-2400 DRGNQ
+2400 
-2405 ARGAE
+2405 
-2410 SLRGVTESTAGDTRP
+2410 
-2425 GESASQAATRRIQEF
+2425 
-2440 GRLRAYAEENNLL
+2440 
-2453 LPGALFR
+2453 
-2460 RFVARAKEID
+2460 
-2470 SGAEHVVSYDDKSLR
+2470 
-2485 VIKLTYPDLIGDGT
+2485 
-2499 LGAKGSA
+2499 
-2506 GDYFTSLLLSRE
+2506 
-2518 FFGMDTQ
+2518 
-2525 FEGLV
+2525 
-2530 RLDGVVPQVV
+2530 
-2540 TSQPYIYPARE
+2540 
-2551 ATIPE
+2551 
-2556 IQAELKLRG
+2556 
-2565 FTKKEARKD
+2565 
-2574 ANIWTHKKLGMD
+2574 
-2586 IYDAVPKN
+2586 
-2594 VLVDENGVFHW
+2594 
-2605 IDVDLI
+2605 
-2611 PKRPLNEILAKLDAI
+2611 
-2626 NNPIAKKLFD
+2626 
-2636 VRQDAQEQ
+2636 
-2644 AEWLRKT
+2644 
-2651 AEGRGQRIEDMPD
+2651 
-2664 LEQFAAQWR
+2664 
-2673 TIRPRPEDD
+2673 
-2682 TTESRAVSPKQNAD
+2682 

-2717 RAAGYSIKAYHGTN
+2717 KAAGYNIGPVWHGTDAYFSTFDKDKLGSVSESSDAALGFWFSESEERAWMARSDAMRASGNTVAPPPLRVSLKLDAPFTVDESIKNY
-2731 QSFNQFDRWGT
+2731 
-2742 GIYGSGYYFTTS
+2742 TS
-2754 ENAAN
+2754 EDTAKIIEDAADKGHDGVIFLQG
-2759 EYARMS
+2759 EAI
-2765 GRGQPR
+2765 GKD
-2771 VVEVYLTPDNLGN
+2771 V
-2784 NSDYDNI
+2784 I
-2791 ASGKSNSSAKTRALI
+2791 A
-2806 AAGFEGVKINL
+2806 FEPNKIK
-2817 GRGRTDYLVFSPE
+2817 RT
-2830 QIKSADA
+2830 DA
-2837 ITRDDQGNV
+2837 ITRDNRRNV

-2852 FNEASPDIR
+2852 FNEQSPDIR
-2861 ESRARGRVWR
+2861 ESRAISNESREALSNQGATNDRRNQPALQATTPGVGSASGGVQVQRQAVRPNAEPNPFVQEGVSAYNARYGLGEVVRGHYAPVDEQRARSIAAAYDALPVLDEGRETQDAYRQLGFEIQQQWDYAINTMGVTFEPWTTEGQPYANSREMVRDVRDNKHLWFFTGGEPHPLLNQPDADGLTMNDKLRAIHDLFGHAAEDYQFGARGEENAWIKHSQMFTPLAQRALTTETRGQNSWVNYGAHNYATDGTRIKVPASERPFATQKVALLPEDVMDWRGALAADTVTESRAVAVSPADVASVIRNAGGITVDIWTGDQPGTGYIVAPFKETETRILLNDFAPSDVRSFIQRFKGLLEVNGMHLGGWISGQQVYLDTSIVTNDELTATLIAQDGNQLAIFDRANFIEIPTRDLVERYGRGIGESRSRVEYQDLARSLREAKDRVLGGVRGSGRANVSGQGTLQEGAGLTNESLTESRATSASPNLIYQDSEGELRGRPRETTNQGYLRSTLLRLEESANQGRDLGAGESFRFRADTSGETDQGLEQRRRAQAAAAFEELAAILEEQGLILDPESFENTVIEGRDKIGDGSEHQVHSDKPTNRVIKYTNPDVTGSGVVGQSLNVFDYLRNLAAQNEIFGDDIRLEGIVNLGEPFPRVVISQSFVKGRDSTPKEIDAYLKGRGFEKQEDGSWIRVRDGQIQRVWDAVPGNLKTVKVGKKSTVVPFDVQISVESVAAESRVEESRARGRVWR
-2871 PITRRTTA
+2871 PVTRRTPT
-2879 GGTITQGGMFAVDE
+2879 GGTISRGGMFAVDE

-2904 TSRMAIKA
+2904 SSRMAIKV
-2912 DVAVIDE
+2912 DVSKIQD
-2919 LSRRLERQMKTLYRG
+2919 LSRVLERQIKNFYKG

-2946 GNLDNPLTEQQITEI
+2946 GNLDNPLTEQQIGEI

-2986 SFKAT
+2986 NFKQN

-3002 ELAATIREM
+3002 ELAETIREM
-3011 STHIES
+3011 SSHIES
-3017 LSRQL
+3017 LSREL
-3022 PNEGLVSGDL
+3022 PREGLVNGDL

-3051 DDPLWVDRVRKDAK
+3051 DDPLWGDRVRKDAK
-3065 VMDAARKYIRNNLTK
+3065 VMDAARKYIRNSLTK

-3137 RIPGQKNLTMLNQRG
+3137 RIPGQKNLSMFNQRG

-3165 EDPKINYAKTVMK
+3165 EDPTVNYAKTVMK

-3189 KELRNIGI
+3189 KELRDLGI
-3197 EEGWLWSRE
+3197 QEGWLWSRE

-3221 SNESNPTLAPLGGM
+3221 STEKNPSLRPLGGM
-3235 YAHPM
+3235 YVHPD
-3240 LAEGLFKMFPN
+3240 LAEGLFKMFPVG
-3251 RSTEEHYWW
+3251 STEEHYAW
-3260 LRSAMKLTGIS
+3260 LRALMKLTGIS

-3277 GSVASQIRNY
+3277 GSVASQVRNFF
-3287 LGNYLNLVATG
+3287 GNYMPLIAGG
-3298 NLGLRDIAS
+3298 NLGLDDITS
-3307 GDFAKRFQNS
+3307 GDFKRRFANS
-3317 TDTIL
+3317 NDTVL
-3322 ANTFSKYRNM
+3322 ASTFGKYRNM
-3332 SRAEWRAKID
+3332 SRAEWRVKID
-3342 DYIRRGVVGESIT
+3342 DYIRRGIVGESIT

-3376 IVWSK
+3376 FVWNK
-3381 VSEPFKRVVDVAV
+3381 VGDPFKRVADFAV

-3414 KYRQA
+3414 KYRKA

-3470 RTTYNLQ
+3470 RTTYNLL
-3477 KLARQEIM
+3477 KLARQEIT

-3500 KRVRGMAT
+3500 KRVRGMT
-3508 AAFLPAAVGSASMA
+3508 IAAFLPFTVGSAAMA

-3544 SQLILFRK
+3544 SQLVLFRK
-3552 DSGEIDFV
+3552 ANGEVDFL

-3571 KKPLTSFMRSLRN
+3571 KKPLTAFMRSMRSPGN
-3584 ADSADD
+3584 ADE
-3590 ILLKGTMDMVRQAL
+3590 ILLKGTMDMVRQAI

-3638 ANIGLNVARKIFY
+3638 ANIGLSVARKIFY
-3651 EPFVPGTVNSA
+3651 DPFIPGTVNSA

-3668 ALGIESETGRAYN
+3668 AFGIESETGRSYN
-3681 LFNEIAS
+3681 LINELSS
-3688 VTLGQRVSSV
+3688 VALGQRVSSV

-3714 MRDASALFNREFTSQ
+3714 MRDASALFNREFTAQ
-3729 GTRSTSDVIDGYE
+3729 GTRSAGDVIDGYA
-3742 RSNAARRSLIDAIR
+3742 RSNAARRSLIDSIR
-3756 RDYLASIRLGV
+3756 RDYLAAIRLGV
-3767 PVQRAKAILRDGGLG
+3767 SVQRAKAILRDGGLG

-3793 YKPYN
+3793 YKPYD
-3798 ASEQSLD
+3798 ASKQSLD

-3830 ILADR
+3830 ILAD